1 MSRAATEFDNG
12 KPWATKVL
20 GIELHHD
27 AGGAPDRLRT
37 ARLPITALVQ
47 PGVRHNNRRR
57 AHLLVSTVLGK
68 HLPTDP
74 RVVLGAGDH
83 LGDLVRAVLGEREA
97 VVLGFAETA
106 TGLGHCVAARIGAS
120 CYLHSTRRA
129 VPHAT
134 TLAGFEEGH
143 SHATSHL
150 LQPAPA
156 DIFVNDLP
164 LVLVDDEISTGDTA
178 IDAVRALHAFAPR
191 THYVLASLVDLRTD
205 AQRAEFV
212 SVAAELGAR
221 IDTVC
226 LATGRASLPDGLVD
240 AVGALPEPRL
250 NPTAG
255 HTGSFGRV
263 ELPWPTAVPEG
274 GRHGILAS
282 DTGAF
287 EAALMEAGRALTA
300 RLDAGF
306 PGRAVIVLGHEELMY
321 LPLRLAALLA
331 DSGTPTRFQ
340 TTTRSP
346 AYVLDEPGYPLRRG
360 FRFVAPEPGDG
371 APRYLYNA
379 QWPATSLDLFE
390 ADIAG
395 LGALLAG
402 SSHGDA
408 VAISDDGV
416 DSGAEGDGPAAD
428 PVLVVVVDSPADTA
442 ELTAEHGLID
452 VLTASGADVL
462 LAVLPEADPRRL
474 HAERTESNGSRV

>member
-1 MSRAATEFDNG
+1 MSRSATDLGDNET
-12 KPWATKVL
+12 PWATRVL
-20 GIELHHD
+20 GIGLHHD
-27 AGGAPDRLRT
+27 AVRDRDRLRT
-37 ARLPITALVQ
+37 ARLPITTLVQ

-129 VPHAT
+129 VPHAP

-164 LVLVDDEISTGDTA
+164 LVLVDDEISTGATA

-191 THYVLASLVDLRTD
+191 AHYVLASLVDLRTD
-205 AQRAEFV
+205 ADRAEFDAT
-212 SVAAELGAR
+212 AAELGAR

-255 HTGSFGRV
+255 HSGSFGRV
-263 ELPWPTAVPEG
+263 ELPWPSAVPEG

-282 DTGAF
+282 DTEAF
-287 EAALMEAGRALTA
+287 EAALLDAGRVLTA
-300 RLDAGF
+300 RLDADF
-306 PGRAVIVLGHEELMY
+306 PGRPVIVLGHEELMY

-331 DSGTPTRFQ
+331 ESGTPTRYQ

-360 FRFVAPEPGDG
+360 FRFVAPEPGDT

-390 ADIAG
+390 ADLAG
-395 LGALLAG
+395 LVADPARRAA
-402 SSHGDA
+402 A
-408 VAISDDGV
+408 VTITDDGV
-416 DSGAEGDGPAAD
+416 DSGGEGDGPAAD
-428 PVLVVVVDSPADTA
+428 PVLVVVVDSPADTV
-442 ELTAEHGLID
+442 ELTAAHGLID

-474 HAERTESNGSRV
+474 HAERAESNGSRV

>member
-1 MSRAATEFDNG
+1 MSRTSTDLGHNEIF
-12 KPWATKVL
+12 WATRNL
-20 GIELHHD
+20 GIGLHHD
-27 AGGAPDRLRT
+27 PDGGPERLRS

-74 RVVLGAGDH
+74 RVVLGAGDQ
-83 LGDLVRAVLGEREA
+83 LGDLVRAVLGAREA

-106 TGLGHCVAARIGAS
+106 TGLGHCVAARIGAH

-129 VPHAT
+129 VPHAP

-164 LVLVDDEISTGDTA
+164 LVLVDDEISTGATA
-178 IDAVRALHAFAPR
+178 IDAVRALHTFAPR
-191 THYVLASLVDLRTD
+191 AHYVLASLVDLRAEAD
-205 AQRAEFV
+205 RAEFDAA
-212 SVAAELGAR
+212 AAELGAR

-226 LATGRASLPDGLVD
+226 LATGRASLPPGLVD
-240 AVGALPEPRL
+240 AVRALPEPRL

-255 HTGSFGRV
+255 QAGSFGRV
-263 ELPWPTAVPEG
+263 EIPWPAAVPEG
-274 GRHGILAS
+274 GRHGILAA
-282 DTGAF
+282 DADAF
-287 EAALMEAGRALTA
+287 ETALLDAGQVLSA
-300 RLDAGF
+300 RLDADF

-321 LPLRLAALLA
+321 LPLRLAVLLA

-360 FRFVAPEPGDG
+360 FRFIAPEPGDT

-379 QWPATSLDLFE
+379 QWPGTLDRFE
-390 ADIAG
+390 ADPALLVAPP
-395 LGALLAG
+395 LGADAG
-402 SSHGDA
+402 
-408 VAISDDGV
+408 IIDDGV
-416 DSGAEGDGPAAD
+416 GSGAEGDASATD

-442 ELTAEHGLID
+442 ELMAEHGLVD

-474 HAERTESNGSRV
+474 HAERAQAAQGSRA